1 VTGHPHPLTGSR
13 LVAYGLPALAFAVPT
28 IPVYVYLPS
37 FYAEDMG
44 LGLALTG
51 TILLL
56 VRILDVISDPLVGL
70 ISDRLPT
77 RYGRRKPWIAL
88 GGIAASIALIALFTP
103 PTGVS
108 AIYLGF
114 WSAVLYVGWT
124 LIAVPYNA
132 WGAELSDDYDQRTTI
147 TTVREGFGVT
157 GILIAATLPFLLGLI
172 GWDKAAQ
179 LSGLAWVTVI
189 AGGVLVAV
197 ALARVPDARLTAA
210 RLTGADHHQKP
221 PSLSVAKMVR
231 GLSRN
236 APFRHL
242 LVAWFINGLA
252 NGLPAVLLPLFLKHW
267 LDTGTTEAAGMI
279 LIYFAF
285 AVLGL
290 PLWLRLSARTS
301 KNRTWCYAMMAAIVA
316 FVWVPMTGPEN
327 LWLFAV
333 ICAVTGVALGADLAL
348 PPAMQADVIDLD
360 RARSG
365 EERAGVYFALWSMA
379 QKLALAVAVG
389 IAFPV
394 LEWSGL
400 EDGTSQGLLVLVF
413 LYAGLPV
420 LLKLLACALIWRHPL
435 DRAHQADLRRTL
447 TRRPYHP
454 ET

>member
-1 VTGHPHPLTGSR
+1 MAGHTQLLTRSR

-37 FYAEDMG
+37 FYAEDLG

-56 VRILDVISDPLVGL
+56 VRILDVVSDPLVGL

-77 RYGRRKPWIAL
+77 RYGSRKPWIAL
-88 GGIAASIALIALFTP
+88 GGVAAAVALVALFTP

-108 AIYLGF
+108 AFYLGF

-147 TTVREGFGVT
+147 TTVREGFGIA

-179 LSGLAWVTVI
+179 LSGMAWVTVI
-189 AGGVLVAV
+189 AGAVLVAF
-197 ALARVPDARLTAA
+197 ALARVPEARQHRTS
-210 RLTGADHHQKP
+210 T
-221 PSLSVAKMVR
+221 SLSIRDMVR
-231 GLSRN
+231 GLGQN

-242 LVAWFINGLA
+242 VVAWFINGLA

-290 PLWLRLSARTS
+290 PLWLRLSSRTS
-301 KNRTWCYAMMAAIVA
+301 KNRTWCAAMMAAIVA
-316 FVWVPMTGPEN
+316 FIWVPMTGPEN
-327 LWLFAV
+327 LWMFAV

-348 PPAMQADVIDLD
+348 PPAMQADVIDVD

-389 IAFPV
+389 IAFPI

-400 EDGTSQGLLVLVF
+400 EDGTSLGLVMLVF

-435 DRAHQADLRRTL
+435 DRAQQADLRRTL
-447 TRRPYHP
+447 TRRTYQR

>member
-1 VTGHPHPLTGSR
+1 VAGHTQLLTGSR
-13 LVAYGLPALAFAVPT
+13 LVTYGLPALAFAVPT

-37 FYAEDMG
+37 FYAEDLG

-56 VRILDVISDPLVGL
+56 VRILDVVSDPLVGL

-88 GGIAASIALIALFTP
+88 GGVAAAVALVALFTP

-108 AIYLGF
+108 AFYLGF

-147 TTVREGFGVT
+147 TTVREGFGIA

-179 LSGLAWVTVI
+179 LSGMAWATVI
-189 AGGVLVAV
+189 AGSLLVAF
-197 ALARVPDARLTAA
+197 ALARVPEARQRRTS
-210 RLTGADHHQKP
+210 T
-221 PSLSVAKMVR
+221 SLSIRDMVR
-231 GLSRN
+231 GLGQN

-242 LVAWFINGLA
+242 VVAWFINGLA

-267 LDTGTTEAAGMI
+267 LEAGTTEAAGMI

-290 PLWLRLSARTS
+290 PLWLRLSSRTS
-301 KNRTWCYAMMAAIVA
+301 KNRTWCAAMMAAIVA
-316 FVWVPMTGPEN
+316 FIWVPMTGPEN
-327 LWLFAV
+327 LWMFAV

-348 PPAMQADVIDLD
+348 PPAMQADVIDVD

-365 EERAGVYFALWSMA
+365 EERAGVYFALWYMA

-389 IAFPV
+389 IAFPI

-400 EDGTSQGLLVLVF
+400 EDGTSLGLVMLVF

-420 LLKLLACALIWRHPL
+420 LLKLLAFALIWRHPL
-435 DRAHQADLRRTL
+435 DRAQQADLRRTL
-447 TRRPYHP
+447 TRRTYQR